1 MHLEHFIHDFD
12 AGRVEA
18 QQLVER
24 RRFLPSRE
32 GIRSGSVGG
41 AATAHTACKERLD
54 WSLSAQGTR
63 GVHTLNISFMLVTL
77 DVSKL
82 NDSLNAFAPCA
93 ESRGR
98 HAMRDGRWGGG
109 AVATH
114 IACKGRLQG
123 TDRVHPEHEA
133 HVRDAGRV
141 EAQRLV
147 ERFRVLPSRKREN
160 RWGGGRA
167 CGVQGK
173 ARIESERREQ
183 AECTLN
189 MVFIVVTRDVS
200 KLSGWLNAFAS
211 CRVERRANG
220 TAVGRAV
227 AATCRGRLSNGVW
240 WSAP

>member
-54 WSLSAQGTR
+54 WSLSAQKALER

-82 NDSLNAFAPCA
+82 NDWLNAFASCA

-98 HAMRDGRWGGG
+98 HTMRGTVGG
-109 AVATH
+109 AVW
-114 IACKGRLQG
+114 GRW
-123 TDRVHPEHEA
+123 P
-133 HVRDAGRV
+133 
-141 EAQRLV
+141 
-147 ERFRVLPSRKREN
+147 
-160 RWGGGRA
+160 
-167 CGVQGK
+167 
-173 ARIESERREQ
+173 RI
-183 AECTLN
+183 
-189 MVFIVVTRDVS
+189 
-200 KLSGWLNAFAS
+200 
-211 CRVERRANG
+211 
-220 TAVGRAV
+220 
-227 AATCRGRLSNGVW
+227 
-240 WSAP
+240 